1 MYQVNIEL
9 LLTKYGMIIFD
20 WQKDT
25 VIFQNLTGY
34 DGHLIIQEIV
44 KFDKKISVIPNFL
57 EKHMDFMIG
66 KNLGFFGSSQLLHF
80 SLK

>member
-20 WQKDT
+20 WQKD
-25 VIFQNLTGY
+25 IYNLTGY

-66 KNLGFFGSSQLLHF
+66 KNLVFFGSSQLLHF